1 MKEAQASTIYLKD
14 YRVPDFLIDRTELR
28 FELDESETRVISQ
41 LTMRRNPELLGNAV
55 DTLRLDGQEMTLL
68 SLSLNG
74 RQLTSD
80 QYSVDDDS
88 LTIPGL
94 DTLLE
99 GKDDDAFLLSCET
112 RIKPQENTSLEGL
125 YKSSGMFCT
134 QCEAEGFRKITYYL
148 DRPDVMSTFI
158 TTVVADKEKYPV
170 LLSNGNDIERGELE
184 SGEHWVTWEDPFRKP
199 CYLFAL
205 VAGDLK
211 FIEDRY
217 TTMSGRTIDLRIF
230 VEAKDLDKCD
240 HAMVSLKNS
249 MAWDEKVYGREYDL
263 DIFMIVAVDDFNMGA
278 MENKGLNIFNTSC
291 VLANPQTTTDTAF
304 QRVEAVVAHE
314 YFHNWSGNRVTCR
327 DWFQLSLKEGFTVFR
342 DSEFS
347 ADMGSRTVKRVEDV
361 SFLRTHQFAEDA
373 GPMAHPV
380 RPDSYMEISN
390 FYTLTIYEKGAE
402 VVRMIHELLGAD
414 DFRKGSDLY
423 FQRHDGQAVTTED
436 FVVAMEEASGRDL
449 TQFRRWYS
457 QAGTPVLSVSGVYD
471 SENQEYH
478 LRVRQS
484 CPATPGQPEKL
495 PLHIPLKM
503 ALLDSQGKEM
513 TCQLSGESGPHNERV
528 LDVTEVEQVFVFEN
542 VTEAPVPSLLR
553 GFSAPVKL
561 QCEYSRDELVFLMT
575 QDSDGF
581 NRWNAAQSLA
591 VNVIDELLTARQSG
605 TSAKADPR
613 LSQAFTDVLATA
625 IADAEARAKRAGNT
639 DSFEDQA
646 MLAKLLALPGEAY
659 LSELYDEVDV
669 DGIHEVREAL
679 ASELAETHKAAFTQL
694 YELCRNDQP
703 YVADAAGIG
712 QRALKNTALAW
723 MVRTESADALSVC
736 YAQFEQAANMTD
748 RDAALRLLTNA
759 HTDYAEP
766 LREKALTAFYE
777 QWQHEALV
785 VNQWFSIQALSD
797 RPGALNRVKALMT
810 HPAFDIRNP
819 NKVRSVIGAFC
830 QHNALHFHDRSGEGY
845 AFLADQIIVLDGLN
859 PQIAARLLTPL
870 TRWRKYDADRQEKM
884 KAELQRIDQQPD
896 LSPDVF
902 EVVSKSLK

>member
-28 FELDESETRVISQ
+28 FELGESHTRVISQ
-41 LTMRRNPELLGNAV
+41 LSMRRNPELLGNAA
-55 DTLRLDGQEMTLL
+55 DTLRLDGQEMELL

-74 RQLTSD
+74 RQLSKD
-80 QYSVDDDS
+80 QYQVDENS
-88 LTIPGL
+88 LTIPAL
-94 DTLLE
+94 DSLL
-99 GKDDDAFLLSCET
+99 DDQGDDVFLLSCET

-148 DRPDVMSTFI
+148 DRPDVMSEFI
-158 TTVVADKEKYPV
+158 TTIVADKEKYPV
-170 LLSNGNDIERGELE
+170 LLSNGNDIERGEFE
-184 SGEHWVTWEDPFRKP
+184 GGKHWVTWEDPFRKP

-205 VAGDLK
+205 VAGELSCID
-211 FIEDRY
+211 DQY
-217 TTMSGRTIDLRIF
+217 TTMSGRTIDLKIF

-240 HAMVSLKNS
+240 HAMVSLKNA

-402 VVRMIHELLGAD
+402 VVRMIHQLLGAD

-423 FQRHDGQAVTTED
+423 FQRYDGQAVTTED
-436 FVVAMEEASGRDL
+436 FVLAMEEASGRDL

-457 QAGTPVLSVSGVYD
+457 QAGTPVLTVSGHYLAD
-471 SENQEYH
+471 KQEYH
-478 LRVRQS
+478 LNVRQS
-484 CPATPGQPEKL
+484 CPATPGQSEKL

-503 ALLDSQGKEM
+503 ALLDSQGDDM
-513 TCQLSGESGPHNERV
+513 ACRLSGESELQQERV
-528 LDVTEVEQVFVFEN
+528 LDVTEAEQVFVFEN
-542 VTEAPVPSLLR
+542 VRENPVPSLLR

-561 QCEYSRDELVFLMT
+561 HCEYSRDELVFLMT

-581 NRWNAAQSLA
+581 NRWNSAQSLA
-591 VNVIDELLTARQSG
+591 VDVIQELLAARQGGEEVKS
-605 TSAKADPR
+605 DPR
-613 LSQAFTDVLATA
+613 LSQAFADVLKTA
-625 IADAEARAKRAGNT
+625 IADAKARGQGGAVTA
-639 DSFEDQA
+639 EDQA
-646 MLAKLLALPGEAY
+646 MLAKLLALPSEAY

-669 DGIHEVREAL
+669 DGIHAVRETL
-679 ASELAETHKAAFTQL
+679 AAELAETHQAAFAEL
-694 YELCRNDQP
+694 YALCRNDAD

-723 MVRTESADALSVC
+723 MVRSESSEAMAIC
-736 YAQFEQAANMTD
+736 YAQFEQASNMTD
-748 RDAALRLLTNA
+748 RDAALRLLVNA
-759 HTDYAEP
+759 HSDHAES
-766 LREKALTAFYE
+766 LREKALSAFY
-777 QWQHEALV
+777 QAWQHEALV

-797 RPGALNRVKALMT
+797 RPGAIGRVKALMD

-819 NKVRSVIGAFC
+819 NKVRSVIGAFT

-870 TRWRKYDADRQEKM
+870 TRWRKYDADRQSKM
-884 KAELQRIDQQPD
+884 KAQLQRIADQSQ
-896 LSPDVF
+896 LSPDVY